1 MQNGMVCLLTECKG
15 KVESGCIYK
24 RHYQKLYYKKNMHL
38 VHFLFIFIC
47 NGSYRK
53 VLYNILYQK
62 EIKEEKTKLIKVK
75 ITVMKYGFELLI
87 M

>member
-1 MQNGMVCLLTECKG
+1 
-15 KVESGCIYK
+15 
-24 RHYQKLYYKKNMHL
+24 MHL
-38 VHFLFIFIC
+38 VHVLFVFIC

-53 VLYNILYQK
+53 ALYNILYQK

>member
-1 MQNGMVCLLTECKG
+1 MQNGMVC
-15 KVESGCIYK
+15 
-24 RHYQKLYYKKNMHL
+24 
-38 VHFLFIFIC
+38 LFIFIC